1 MNIFLGGTGL
11 IGSTLL
17 DQIRDNQK
25 RLDEKGIDL
34 RVCGIA
40 NAKKMIIDAEGI
52 RLATWQER
60 LADEGEPLDL
70 SRFIDS
76 MSEVH
81 LPESVFVDCTAS
93 QDVADRYCDIARAG
107 AAIVAANKKAQSG
120 ALATYEELWRILQ
133 ETGTPFLYE
142 TNVGAALPVISTL
155 KDLLIT
161 GDRVEKIQAILSGT
175 LSYIFNTFS
184 SSDESFS
191 SIVRSAKE
199 KGYTE
204 PDPRDDLSGLDVAR
218 KAVILAR
225 EMGQPLS
232 VEDIARTPLLS
243 DACMNAENVDAFF
256 EALKNEDAVW
266 EKRREETKGRHAVL
280 RYIATIDQ
288 NGVRITLQE
297 IDSSHPFYSLSGSDN
312 IIAFTTARYCD
323 TPLVIKG
330 PGAGAQ
336 VTAGGVFADIL
347 KVASSSRTT

>member
-1 MNIFLGGTGL
+1 MNIFLAGTGL

-17 DQIRDNQK
+17 DQIRDNQSLLK
-25 RLDEKGIDL
+25 EKGIDL
-34 RVCGIA
+34 RVCGVA
-40 NAKKMIIDAEGI
+40 NAEKMIIDVKSIG
-52 RLATWQER
+52 LDTWQER
-60 LADEGEPLDL
+60 LADGGEPLDL
-70 SRFIDS
+70 SLFIDR
-76 MSEVH
+76 MATAR
-81 LPESVFVDCTAS
+81 LPGSIFVDCTAS
-93 QDVADRYCDIARAG
+93 QDVVDSYRAVARLG

-120 ALATYEELWRILQ
+120 DLGTYTALWQTLR

-155 KDLLIT
+155 KGLLIT
-161 GDRVEKIQAILSGT
+161 GDRIEKIEAILSGT

-184 SSDESFS
+184 SSEETFS
-191 SIVRSAKE
+191 NIVMQAKE

-218 KAVILAR
+218 KSVILAR
-225 EMGQPLS
+225 EMGQTIS

-243 DACMNAENVDAFF
+243 DACMNAESVAAFF
-256 EALKNEDAVW
+256 EALQAEDAVW
-266 EKRREETKGRHAVL
+266 EKRREETKGRRTVL

-288 NGVRITLQE
+288 SGARITLQE
-297 IDSSHPFYSLSGSDN
+297 VDSSHPFYSLSGSDN

-347 KVASSSRTT
+347 KSG